1 MSGAPMNEVSLL
13 YNFLLVGGILFV
25 LGMIGFLVRRNM
37 IVMFLCAEMMLQGVS
52 VSLIGMGRYHASV
65 LDPAASNAQAAAA
78 GAWGGQMLVIFMIAV
93 AACEAG
99 IAMALVLML
108 YRQSGTLDAAFWQDL
123 REETL
128 PAFVDRQ
135 VPEEREEDR
144 VWPRLTPAGVEPPVD
159 PDELLHRP
167 RV

>member
-1 MSGAPMNEVSLL
+1 MPDNELTLLHNYLTVGAIVFALG
-13 YNFLLVGGILFV
+13 LVG
-25 LGMIGFLVRRNM
+25 FLARRNV
-37 IVMFLCAEMMLQGVS
+37 IVMFLSSEMMLQGVS
-52 VSLIGMGRYHASV
+52 LTLVAFSRYHN
-65 LDPAASNAQAAAA
+65 D
-78 GAWGGQMLVIFMIAV
+78 WGGQMLVIFIIAV

-144 VWPRLTPAGVEPPVD
+144 VWPRLTPAGVEPTID

-167 RV
+167 RI

>member
-1 MSGAPMNEVSLL
+1 
-13 YNFLLVGGILFV
+13 
-25 LGMIGFLVRRNM
+25 MIGFLVRRNM

-52 VSLIGMGRYHASV
+52 ISLIGFGRYHAALSEATASP
-65 LDPAASNAQAAAA
+65 PA
-78 GAWGGQMLVIFMIAV
+78 GPWGGQMLVIFIIAI

-108 YRQSGTLDAAFWQDL
+108 YRRSGTLDAAFWQDL

-128 PAFVDRQ
+128 PAFVDRE
-135 VPEEREEDR
+135 VPEERDEDR
-144 VWPRLTPAGVEPPVD
+144 VWPKLTPAGIRPEPNE
-159 PDELLHRP
+159 DELLHRP